1 MYLYFS
7 RVLYTLVKIACG
19 EHTFIE
25 PGPVNSIPGRKL
37 IETERQNCPG
47 LALSGFLRM
56 VGKENKSP
64 SWDREVFKEKMVLLW
79 DKWRLLASMANT
91 E

>member
-1 MYLYFS
+1 MLRTKKTKQNWLEGFTRLLVYLYFS

-37 IETERQNCPG
+37 NGTERQNRQG

-56 VGKENKSP
+56 VGKGNKSP
-64 SWDREVFKEKMVLLW
+64 
-79 DKWRLLASMANT
+79 
-91 E
+91 